1 MCLLIQDLQGE
12 TDNTDTM
19 KSEIIA
25 GKMILLY
32 LFLTSFP
39 LNAQITRQ
47 PYFQVIAPTS
57 VTICWQSETGVIGVV
72 YWDTQISPLT
82 KKTTESDFEEIY
94 HEVNISGL
102 VPGTKYYYS
111 VEDSTHG
118 AEDQYFITAPGVGS
132 VDPVRIWVISDFGQS
147 TSEQNKRRLET
158 IANWRSFNNNSYH
171 ADFVISLG
179 DQTEDDSRYQLQHN
193 YFIPLE
199 AVLKNSP
206 LFTVIGNHDFHD
218 SVINYEKTFAL
229 PAKAEAG
236 GIPSGTEK
244 YYSFD
249 YGNIHVVVFCTEID
263 DENGKKAQVE
273 WLKEDLANNRQ
284 DWLIACM
291 HRPLHSGGYHRSDM
305 EEDFQER
312 RNEWLPILED
322 HGIDLV
328 LQGHNHVYER
338 SYLLNNLTGKTTT
351 VTDANIINTGL
362 GREDQDGAFHKLK
375 NTPHQGTIFITV
387 PGGGVTTENFEHYS
401 IFPVYY
407 SGDDKEGS
415 VVIDVHGNRMDVHFI
430 CDEVNAE
437 GSHVWD
443 YFTIIKE

>member
-1 MCLLIQDLQGE
+1 MKCPVILSKGICLC
-12 TDNTDTM
+12 
-19 KSEIIA
+19 
-25 GKMILLY
+25 
-32 LFLTSFP
+32 LFLGSIS

-47 PYFQVIAPTS
+47 PYLQLITPTS
-57 VTICWQSETGVIGVV
+57 VVISWQSETGVTGTV
-72 YWDTQISPLT
+72 YWGTQISSLT
-82 KKTTESDFEEIY
+82 EKTTESDYEEIY
-94 HEVNISGL
+94 HEVKISGL

-118 AEDQYFITAPGVGS
+118 TEDQYFITSPETGS
-132 VDPVRIWVISDFGQS
+132 NNPVRIWVISDFGQ
-147 TSEQNKRRLET
+147 TNSEQNKRRLET
-158 IANWRSFNNNSYH
+158 VANWRSFNNNSYH
-171 ADFVISLG
+171 ADFVLSLG

-193 YFIPLE
+193 YFVQLE
-199 AVLKNSP
+199 NVLKNSP
-206 LFTVIGNHDFHD
+206 LFTVIGNHDNHD
-218 SVINYEKTFAL
+218 SMYNYLRTFAL
-229 PAKAEAG
+229 PGKAEAG

-244 YYSFD
+244 YYSFN
-249 YGNIHVVVFCTEID
+249 YANIHVVVLCTEID
-263 DENGKKAQVE
+263 DIEGKKAQID
-273 WLKEDLANNRQ
+273 WLKEDLVNNKQ

-338 SYLLNNLTGKTTT
+338 SYLLDNLTGKTTT
-351 VTDANIINTGL
+351 VTDANIINRGL
-362 GREDQDGAFHKLK
+362 GREDQDGAIHKLK
-375 NTPHQGTIFITV
+375 NAPHQGTIFITV

-407 SGDDKEGS
+407 SGEDKEGS
-415 VVIDVHGNRMDVHFI
+415 VVIDVQGNRMDVRFI

-443 YFTIIKE
+443 YFTIIKGN